1 MVGIVILNFNN
12 SCATKK
18 CLESIIEY
26 ESSDKYKICL
36 VDNSTDT
43 VDRART
49 MENVDDLRRKE
60 PLADIHVILLKKNE
74 GYAKGNNRG
83 TEYFE
88 NDMDVSQI
96 LILNNDIILTMPILE
111 RLSNYLYEHQ
121 DCAVVSP
128 LLYNK
133 REFEIKL
140 ENRQLPVIEQLD
152 INGGLLFKKAV
163 CCDS

>member
-96 LILNNDIILTMPILE
+96 LILKD
-111 RLSNYLYEHQ
+111 RKS
-121 DCAVVSP
+121 VV
-128 LLYNK
+128 
-133 REFEIKL
+133 
-140 ENRQLPVIEQLD
+140 
-152 INGGLLFKKAV
+152 
-163 CCDS
+163 